1 MKSQLFS
8 NKSRVGTVMAAT
20 PLDNLVSGIQ
30 SELNSHGHQFVSK
43 GIAKN
48 AFSMES
54 MDATS
59 ELEVGRSVLELNTA
73 LESIVA
79 SHGTGFAKMT
89 QAQRDAGVVAAVI
102 SGDIPGFLRSPIS
115 RQVTA
120 TESMGFV
127 SPSGS
132 DFTNDRM
139 KQALEAYDE
148 KENKNAVV
156 YSVAYN
162 MQAARQDE
170 FGETF
175 FPTVVVTPD
184 QVGFT
189 MSIRLIQV
197 YNEVKRQTS
206 GALDNFNKR
215 NIIQAVIDP
224 TILQNDL
231 TKIVPVMRPESEAM
245 FVDPALLPPKTVL
258 LTDGE
263 SITTSAYAV
272 GKNFSL
278 LGISQTAAL
287 LETGLQDTT
296 DSIDTAVVLSNIY
309 VKLGQGAA
317 AEVLSFATSRL
328 PLSTFTYS
336 LQNNTR
342 VMNLAF
348 STKSLLINQN
358 TTDVSGAVSTILAP
372 VVTGKYQVRLGIAV
386 SGSVN
391 LELADTSVFSSGIS
405 VVSIIDSTG
414 ATLDLTSGNGL
425 ALATLFADATMVG
438 YDLDSQRTNL
448 NRRMRGQLL
457 DTTFYNQVYAV
468 PLRSPITVP
477 RPLTLGDANDS
488 TDLAALITATHIRTS
503 NEAVAELL
511 RVENYLAE
519 YVSPTNLAT
528 LGTPAP
534 EILGVA
540 RFLVEPF
547 YEFAAMN
554 INDEIDSLKSHER
567 AADIQA
573 VLVNKLRDMAYRM
586 YRDSGYKAAADALS
600 GGVAPIPTIIIGT
613 DPVLSRYL
621 TVTGDFRTL
630 GNDFQVKV
638 VSTLNRTMAGKI
650 IMSFG
655 VFDSG
660 ADGVPN
666 PMHFGNMA
674 WKPEL
679 TLVLPLHRNGA
690 NSKELTVQPSF
701 IHITNLPIMASLT
714 VTGISDCVAA
724 KVPVYTHSV

>member
-1 MKSQLFS
+1 MKPQLFS
-8 NKSRVGTVMAAT
+8 NKQRVGSANAVT
-20 PLDNLVSGIQ
+20 PLDNLVAGIQ
-30 SELNSHGHQFVSK
+30 SELNGHGQKFVSK
-43 GIAKN
+43 GIAKS
-48 AFSMES
+48 AYALES
-54 MDATS
+54 MDATT
-59 ELEVGRSVLELNTA
+59 ELEVERSVSSLNTA
-73 LESIVA
+73 LESIV
-79 SHGTGFAKMT
+79 STHGTGFAKLT
-89 QAQRDAGVVAAVI
+89 QAQRDAGVAAAII
-102 SGDIPGFLRSPIS
+102 SGDIEGFLQSPIA
-115 RQVTA
+115 RNVVA
-120 TESMGFV
+120 NESTSFI
-127 SPSGS
+127 SPIGG
-132 DFTNDRM
+132 DFTQDRM
-139 KQALEAYDE
+139 RQALEAYDE

-197 YNEVKRQTS
+197 YNEVRRNITGNIDQ
-206 GALDNFNKR
+206 FNKR
-215 NIIQAVIDP
+215 NIVQAVIDP

-231 TKIVPVMRPESEAM
+231 TKIVPVYRTESAAY
-245 FVDPALLPPKTVL
+245 FVDPALLPPKTVM
-258 LTDGE
+258 LTDTE
-263 SITTSAYAV
+263 SVTTSAYAV
-272 GKNFSL
+272 GKSFSL

-296 DSIDTAVVLSNIY
+296 DSIDTAITLSNIY
-309 VKLGQGAA
+309 VQLGSGAS
-317 AEVLSFATSRL
+317 AEVISFATQRL
-328 PLSTFTYS
+328 PLAVFTYS
-336 LQNNTR
+336 VQQNYR
-342 VMNLAF
+342 LMNLQF
-348 STKSLLINQN
+348 TTKSLLVNKN
-358 TTDVSGAVSTILAP
+358 TTDVSGAPSTILAP
-372 VVTGKYQVRLGIAV
+372 VITGQYQVRLGISV

-391 LELADTSVFSSGIS
+391 LELADTSVYSSAVS
-405 VVSIIDSTG
+405 VVSVTDNTG
-414 ATLDLTSGNGL
+414 ASLDITSGAGKTI
-425 ALATLFADATMVG
+425 ADLFASATMIG
-438 YDLDSQRTNL
+438 YDLDSRRTNL

-511 RVENYLAE
+511 RVETYLAE
-519 YVSPTNLAT
+519 YVSPTNLQA

-534 EILGVA
+534 EILGVS
-540 RFLVEPF
+540 RFLISPF
-547 YEFAAMN
+547 YEYSALDIAT
-554 INDEIDSLKSHER
+554 EIDSLKSHER

-586 YRDSGYKAAADALS
+586 YRDSGYKAAADALA
-600 GGVAPIPTIIIGT
+600 GGVAPTPTVIIGT

-630 GNDFQVKV
+630 GNDFNVKV

-660 ADGVPN
+660 MDGVPN

-701 IHITNLPIMASLT
+701 LHVTNLPIMSSLT
-714 VTGISDCVAA
+714 VSGIQDVVAN
-724 KVPVYTHSV
+724 KVALNMHTV